1 MKVICKDKCD
11 LQTPL
16 EKNTFYFSFFENSGN
31 SNIGTIGLELLKDLK
46 KKGIKPSTVAFDF
59 LRIGLAINAADQA
72 CDRSHSPDGWTR
84 EIELVVSLCDPEKWE
99 KTKTDLIKFLK
110 KLTGDFWSL
119 EFTKSTK
126 EFIWEIPHPS
136 KLKPYENATCVSLL
150 SGGMDSL
157 IGGIDLF
164 CDGEKPLFVSQVVKG
179 DRQKQ
184 IQYAKALKASDRHLQ
199 WSHATRLKSRGERS
213 SRARSIVF
221 YSFALLA
228 SELLNSKIE
237 KKIIVPENGF
247 ISLNVPLNL
256 GRFGSLS
263 TKTTHP
269 TILET
274 LERIW
279 KTVGLDVQLINPYQ
293 FMTKGEMVANCKD
306 SKLLKR
312 YISSTTSCSRYL
324 TYGYKH
330 CGRCVPCLVRRAA
343 FKAGG
348 IPDRT
353 KKYFIHRLAKGG
365 IEKDANDISAV
376 AMACLMR
383 ERKGVNYFT
392 GSLAFAKPNEFPL
405 YVRVVDKGIVELH
418 ALLKQHKVIS

>member
-11 LQTPL
+11 FLTQL
-16 EKNTFYFSFFENSGN
+16 ENNTFNFCFFDNSGN
-31 SNIGTIGLELLKDLK
+31 SNIGTIGLKLLKDFK
-46 KKGIKPSTVAFDF
+46 KKGITPSTVVFDF
-59 LRIGLAINAADQA
+59 LRIGLAINAADQV

-84 EIELVVSLCDPEKWE
+84 QIDLEVSLCDPQKWE
-99 KTKTDLIKFLK
+99 DNKEDLIKLLR

-119 EFTKSTK
+119 NFIQSTK
-126 EFIWEIPHPS
+126 EFKWDTPHPS
-136 KLKPYENATCVSLL
+136 KLKLYQDATCVSLL

-157 IGGIDLF
+157 IGGIDL
-164 CDGEKPLFVSQVVKG
+164 CKEGEKPLFVSQVVKG

-184 IQYAKALKASDRHLQ
+184 ILYAKVLKSSDQHFQ
-199 WSHATRLKSRGERS
+199 WSHATGLRSRGERS

-221 YSFALLA
+221 YAFALVA
-228 SELLNSKIE
+228 SELLNSDTT

-247 ISLNVPLNL
+247 ISLNIPLNL

-269 TILET
+269 IVLEILEN
-274 LERIW
+274 IW
-279 KTVGLDVQLINPYQ
+279 KKVGLDVQLVNPYQ
-293 FMTKGEMVANCKD
+293 FMTKGEMIKNCKNLA
-306 SKLLKR
+306 LLKR
-312 YISSTTSCSRYL
+312 HISTTTSCSRYL

-348 IPDRT
+348 IPDKT
-353 KKYFIHRLAKGG
+353 KEYSVKKIAKGG
-365 IEKDANDISAV
+365 IEKDANDIAAV

-383 ERKGVNYFT
+383 QKKGVKYFS
-392 GSLAFAKPNEFPL
+392 GALAFADAEHYTRYEK
-405 YVRVVDKGIVELH
+405 VVDTGILELQ
-418 ALLKQHKVIS
+418 ALLQQHKVIS

>member
-1 MKVICKDKCD
+1 MKVVCKDKCD
-11 LQTPL
+11 LQTQI
-16 EKNTFYFSFFENSGN
+16 EAKTYYFSFFENSGN
-31 SNIGTIGLELLKDLK
+31 LNIGTIGLGLLKNFK
-46 KKGIKPSTVAFDF
+46 KKGVTPSPLVFDF
-59 LRIGLAINAADQA
+59 LRIGLAINAADQV

-84 EIELVVSLCDPEKWE
+84 QIELEVSLCNPEKWE
-99 KTKTDLIKFLK
+99 DTKEDIIKLLR

-119 EFTKSTK
+119 SLTQSNK
-126 EFIWEIPHPS
+126 EFKWDIPHPS
-136 KLKPYENATCVSLL
+136 KLKPYEGTTCISLL

-157 IGGIDLF
+157 IGGIDL
-164 CDGEKPLFVSQVVKG
+164 CENGEKPLFISQVVKG

-184 IQYAKALKASDRHLQ
+184 IQYAKALKSTDKHFQ

-221 YSFALLA
+221 YSFALVA
-228 SELLNSKIE
+228 SELLDPNASKR
-237 KKIIVPENGF
+237 IIVPENGF

-269 TILET
+269 IILKG
-274 LERIW
+274 LENIW
-279 KTVGLDVQLINPYQ
+279 RKVGLDIQLINPYQ
-293 FMTKGEMVANCKD
+293 FLTKGEMIKYCKNT
-306 SKLLKR
+306 KLLKS
-312 YISSTTSCSRYL
+312 YISTTTSCSRYL

-348 IPDRT
+348 ISDRT
-353 KKYFIHRLAKGG
+353 KEYVVKKIAKGG

-376 AMACLMR
+376 AMACIMR
-383 ERKGVNYFT
+383 DKKGVKYFR
-392 GSLAFAKPNEFPL
+392 GALAFADAENYSQYEK
-405 YVRVVDKGIVELH
+405 VVDTGIFELQ
-418 ALLKQHKVIS
+418 ALLQQHKVIS

>member
-11 LQTPL
+11 LQTKL
-16 EKNTFYFSFFENSGN
+16 ETNAYYFSFFENTGN
-31 SNIGTIGLELLKDLK
+31 SNIGTIGLELLKNFK
-46 KKGIKPSTVAFDF
+46 KKGVTPSSIVFDF
-59 LRIGLAINAADQA
+59 LRIGLAVNAADQV

-84 EIELVVSLCDPEKWE
+84 QIELVVSLCDPQKWE
-99 KTKTDLIKFLK
+99 DTKEDLIKLLR

-119 EFTKSTK
+119 SFIQSSK
-126 EFIWEIPHPS
+126 EFKWDKPHPS
-136 KLKPYENATCVSLL
+136 KLKPYEGATCVSLL

-157 IGGIDLF
+157 IGGIDL
-164 CDGEKPLFVSQVVKG
+164 CEKGEKPLFVSQVVKG

-184 IQYAKALKASDRHLQ
+184 IQYAKALKSLDQHFQ
-199 WSHATRLKSRGERS
+199 WSHATRLRSRGERS

-221 YSFALLA
+221 YSFALVA
-228 SELLNSKIE
+228 SELLDSNASKR
-237 KKIIVPENGF
+237 IIVPENGF

-269 TILET
+269 IILEII
-274 LERIW
+274 ENIW
-279 KTVGLDVQLINPYQ
+279 KKVGLDVQLVNPYQ
-293 FMTKGEMVANCKD
+293 FMTKGEMIKNCENPR
-306 SKLLKR
+306 LLKR
-312 YISSTTSCSRYL
+312 YLSTSTSCSRYL

-343 FKAGG
+343 FLAGG
-348 IPDRT
+348 VPDKT
-353 KKYFIHRLAKGG
+353 QAYFVKKIAKGG

-383 ERKGVNYFT
+383 EKKGVKYFR
-392 GSLAFAKPNEFPL
+392 GALAFADSKNYSQYEK
-405 YVRVVDKGIVELH
+405 VVDTGILELH

>member
-11 LQTPL
+11 LQTQL
-16 EKNTFYFSFFENSGN
+16 ETNTYYFSFFENSGN
-31 SNIGTIGLELLKDLK
+31 SNIGTIGLELLKNFK
-46 KKGIKPSTVAFDF
+46 KKGVTPSSIVFDF
-59 LRIGLAINAADQA
+59 LRIGLAVNAADQV

-84 EIELVVSLCDPEKWE
+84 QIELVVSLCNPQKWE
-99 KTKTDLIKFLK
+99 DTKEDLIKLLR

-119 EFTKSTK
+119 SFTQSNK
-126 EFIWEIPHPS
+126 EFKWDTPHPS
-136 KLKPYENATCVSLL
+136 KLKPYEGATCVSLL

-157 IGGIDLF
+157 IGGIDL
-164 CDGEKPLFVSQVVKG
+164 CENGEKPLFISQVVKG

-184 IQYAKALKASDRHLQ
+184 IQYAKALESTDQHFQ
-199 WSHATRLKSRGERS
+199 WSHATQLRSRGERS

-221 YSFALLA
+221 YSFALVT
-228 SELLNSKIE
+228 SELLDSNAS

-269 TILET
+269 IILKG
-274 LERIW
+274 LENIW
-279 KTVGLDVQLINPYQ
+279 KKVGLDIQLINPYQ
-293 FMTKGEMVANCKD
+293 FLTKGEMIKYCKNT
-306 SKLLKR
+306 KLLKS
-312 YISSTTSCSRYL
+312 YISTTTSCSRYL
-324 TYGYKH
+324 TYSYRH

-348 IPDRT
+348 ISDRT
-353 KKYFIHRLAKGG
+353 NEYVVKKIAKGG

-383 ERKGVNYFT
+383 DKKGIKYFA
-392 GSLAFAKPNEFPL
+392 GALAFAEEQDYSQYEK
-405 YVRVVDKGIVELH
+405 VVDTGILELH
-418 ALLKQHKVIS
+418 ALLQQHKVIS

>member
-1 MKVICKDKCD
+1 MKVICRDKCD
-11 LQTPL
+11 IQTQL
-16 EKNTFYFSFFENSGN
+16 EKNVFYFSFFENSGN
-31 SNIGTIGLELLKDLK
+31 SSVGTIGLELLKNIK
-46 KKGIKPSTVAFDF
+46 KKGLSPTEEVFDF
-59 LRIGLAINAADQA
+59 LRISLAVNAADQA

-84 EIELVVSLCDPEKWE
+84 EIELDISLCNPETWE
-99 KTKTDLIKFLK
+99 KVKTDLIKILR

-119 EFTKSTK
+119 EFTQSNK
-126 EFIWEIPHPS
+126 EFNWVLPHPS
-136 KLKPYENATCVSLL
+136 KLKSYEDATCVSLL

-164 CDGEKPLFVSQVVKG
+164 QEGEKPIFVSQVVKG
-179 DRQKQ
+179 DTKKQ
-184 IQYAKALKASDRHLQ
+184 IQYAKVLKASERHLQ
-199 WSHATRLKSRGERS
+199 WSHATRLKSRSERS

-221 YSFALLA
+221 YAFALLA
-228 SELLNSKIE
+228 TELLNPKT
-237 KKIIVPENGF
+237 KKRIVVPENGF

-269 TILET
+269 LILEG
-274 LERIW
+274 LENIW
-279 KTVGLDVQLINPYQ
+279 KKVGLDIQLINPYQ
-293 FMTKGEMVANCKD
+293 FMTKGEMVLNCKD
-306 SKLLKR
+306 SKLLRR

-324 TYGYKH
+324 TYGYMH

-348 IPDRT
+348 ITDRT
-353 KKYFIHRLAKGG
+353 QKYFVQRIAKGG

-383 ERKGVNYFT
+383 EKKGVRYFA
-392 GSLAFAKPNEFPL
+392 GALAFAEPPQLPL
-405 YVRVVDKGIVELH
+405 YEQVIDKGIVELH
-418 ALLKQHKVIS
+418 NLLRQHKVIS

>member
-11 LQTPL
+11 LQTQL
-16 EKNTFYFSFFENSGN
+16 ENNAYYFSFFENSGN
-31 SNIGTIGLELLKDLK
+31 SNIGTIGLELLKNFK
-46 KKGIKPSTVAFDF
+46 KKGITPSSLVFDF
-59 LRIGLAINAADQA
+59 LRIGLAVNAADQV

-84 EIELVVSLCDPEKWE
+84 QIELVVSLCEPQKWE
-99 KTKTDLIKFLK
+99 DTKEDLIKLFR

-119 EFTKSTK
+119 SFTQSNK
-126 EFIWEIPHPS
+126 EFKWDTPHPS
-136 KLKPYENATCVSLL
+136 KLKPYEDATCVSLL

-157 IGGIDLF
+157 IGAIDLSEK
-164 CDGEKPLFVSQVVKG
+164 GEKPLFVSQIVKG

-184 IQYAKALKASDRHLQ
+184 IQFAKALKSSDRHLQ
-199 WSHATRLKSRGERS
+199 WSHATRLRSRGERS

-221 YSFALLA
+221 YAFALVA
-228 SELLNSKIE
+228 SELLNSAKI

-269 TILET
+269 LVLEN
-274 LERIW
+274 LQNIW
-279 KTVGLDVQLINPYQ
+279 KKVGLDVQLVNPYQ
-293 FMTKGEMVANCKD
+293 FMTKGQMIKNCENPC
-306 SKLLKR
+306 LLKR
-312 YISSTTSCSRYL
+312 YLSTSTSCSRYL

-343 FKAGG
+343 FMAGG
-348 IPDRT
+348 VPDKT
-353 KKYFIHRLAKGG
+353 KEYFVKKIAKGG
-365 IEKDANDISAV
+365 IEKEANDISAV

-383 ERKGVNYFT
+383 QKKGVKYFS
-392 GSLAFAKPNEFPL
+392 GALAFADTENYSQYEK
-405 YVRVVDKGIVELH
+405 VVDTGILELH
-418 ALLKQHKVIS
+418 ALLQQHKVIS